1 MSITSRR
8 TSSSTLRKWELGR
21 ERLRVRWPVGS
32 DEGCAHAEQDA
43 HQSAVAEAGG
53 KMEGSETIAVEA
65 ERWSGVDP
73 REQSCDHL
81 QHDCVLYRRAAL

>member
-1 MSITSRR
+1 
-8 TSSSTLRKWELGR
+8 
-21 ERLRVRWPVGS
+21 
-32 DEGCAHAEQDA
+32 
-43 HQSAVAEAGG
+43 
-53 KMEGSETIAVEA
+53 MEGSETIAMEA